1 MGTENSI
8 QKIPQSLEINEWLEY
23 SLTSTNEIDRQIAL
37 EEMIT
42 NGYDSSFNP
51 ILTNIS
57 LNDPSQNC
65 RSQAQWLI
73 KLSEAKKSLKS
84 VIRKLDITPDFILLQ
99 IQKSDYPKLSL
110 IGQMVKKSPQEQTIE
125 LWRNTLNSSKEPYQI
140 QVGLDILSRF
150 GTPKDTSYAL
160 KYLQSQNSQIVCSAL
175 SLLAQQDKDLFKKN
189 IKYGLSSKNANI
201 ILHSVHL
208 LKTIDKT
215 EALKYLSVLIL
226 NNNPLVR
233 QKALREL
240 ALTNFEIVEAL
251 FWQYISR
258 EDQAFLLVKA
268 GIIIVSNPAQ
278 HFPFKIYDIM
288 MSTAGIKKHI
298 LQMILKR
305 TIASTQMSGVLKSK
319 DINSYLNEIKYYIA
333 NKKAEQTIRIT
344 VANLK
349 SPDVSVRAIAVEEL
363 SKYISNPKIKTLLE
377 NQLKIEKDDK
387 IKNYLASFF
396 EDNPIA
402 LPSASTLPENE
413 SEKVKTESDKNAKLD
428 SFPDINEFLKLNAKE
443 QRSLLKK
450 ITKIDDYPVCK
461 NTLLEA
467 VNYDLKKSIILEIVK
482 IIGNYGKIEDG
493 KKIYHL
499 TKSEDYSIVAQTVKS
514 VGAIDI
520 DLILPE
526 LNKFLAHDDPR
537 IKSAAFEIY
546 VIADKPAAVQYIGT
560 MLKNTK
566 DSIRSMGLSL
576 IPQLD
581 YPSAEPLLWWMLDH
595 ETNVELQNQVG
606 YMVAANPTKD
616 GIFKIYEFTH
626 DKNGE
631 IQEGLA
637 EMWNAAL
644 ISAED
649 VLGISKEEIEKL
661 CWDNRVSKEEEES
674 REQEKSDYKF
684 KTIVGEKDE
693 IDAEIESYSKRKGT
707 LLNRIALHLYEY
719 IYYYAVTSCLI
730 GLFAYFVT
738 DNNNPNTIHRKNKKE
753 VASEVNF
760 VSNEASIKE
769 TQVGSDDWKEGIKSN
784 ASRILGGSNY
794 TNLMKSATEE
804 QNNFRKETEKA
815 EKEYFT
821 KLANDSS
828 ADKEDR
834 DWAAAKLNEN
844 YNKGAK
850 AYDSGDFT
858 EAERYLEKAANDP
871 ELNTFG
877 KIDAIQKLIDI
888 CDQRKDSASSRK
900 WLAKLL
906 KEAKNL
912 EGFENIEAFDN
923 IENVFGS
930 MENVSSQLKD
940 NPQAQQELLKGL
952 KESFKYSD
960 EEAKE
965 AMENL
970 VNFKP
975 PF

>member
-1 MGTENSI
+1 MGTENSL

-23 SLTSTNEIDRQIAL
+23 SLTSTNEIARQIAL

-42 NGYDSSFNP
+42 NSYDSGFNP
-51 ILTNIS
+51 LLTNIS

-65 RSQAQWLI
+65 RSQAQWLL
-73 KLSEAKKSLKS
+73 KLSEAKKSLRPI
-84 VIRKLDITPDFILLQ
+84 IRKLDITPDFIILQ
-99 IQKSDYPKLSL
+99 IQKGDYPKLSL
-110 IGQMVKKSPQEQTIE
+110 IGQMVKKSPPEPTLE
-125 LWRNTLNSSKEPYQI
+125 LWRNTLTNATEPYLIQI
-140 QVGLDILSRF
+140 GLDILSKF
-150 GTPKDTSYAL
+150 GNPKDTSYAL
-160 KYLQSQNSQIVCSAL
+160 KYIQNQNSQIVCSAL
-175 SLLAQQDKDLFKKN
+175 SLLAQQDKELFKKN
-189 IKYGLSSKNANI
+189 IKFGLSSKNANI

-208 LKTIDKT
+208 LKSIDQT

-240 ALTNFEIVEAL
+240 AVTNFEKVEAL
-251 FWQYISR
+251 FWQYLSR
-258 EDQAFLLVKA
+258 EDQALLLIKT

-298 LQMILKR
+298 LQMILKK
-305 TIASTQMSGVLKSK
+305 TIASTQISGVLQSK
-319 DINSYLNEIKYYIA
+319 DINSYLNEIKFYIA

-349 SPDVSVRAIAVEEL
+349 SSDVSVRAVAVEEL

-387 IKNYLASFF
+387 IKNYLSSFF
-396 EDNPIA
+396 EDTPIA

-413 SEKVKTESDKNAKLD
+413 TEKSESDKNAKLN
-428 SFPDINEFLKLNAKE
+428 SFPDINEFLKLNVKE

-467 VNYDLKKSIILEIVK
+467 TNHDLKKSILLEIIK
-482 IIGNYGKIEDG
+482 IIGNYGKVEDS

-499 TKSEDYSIVAQTVKS
+499 TKSEDCSIVAQTIKS

-520 DLILPE
+520 DHILPE

-537 IKSAAFEIY
+537 IKAAAFEIY

-566 DSIRSMGLSL
+566 DSIRSIGLSL

-595 ETNVELQNQVG
+595 ETNIELQNQVG
-606 YMVAANPTKD
+606 YMVAANPTKE

-626 DKNGE
+626 DKTGE
-631 IQEGLA
+631 IQEGLG
-637 EMWNAAL
+637 EMWEAAL
-644 ISAED
+644 ISAVD
-649 VLGISKEEIEKL
+649 VLGITKEDIEKL
-661 CWDNRVSKEEEES
+661 CWDNKVSKEEEES
-674 REQEKSDYKF
+674 REHEKSDYKF

-707 LLNRIALHLYEY
+707 LLNRIALHLFEY
-719 IYYYAVTSCLI
+719 IYYYLVTSCLI
-730 GLFAYFVT
+730 GIFVYFVS
-738 DNNNPNTIHRKNKKE
+738 DDNPNTIHRKNKKE
-753 VASEVNF
+753 VVSEVNF
-760 VSNEASIKE
+760 VSSNEDAIKE
-769 TQVGSDDWKEGIKSN
+769 TQFGSEDWKGGIKSN
-784 ASRILGGSNY
+784 TSRILGGSNY
-794 TNLMKSATEE
+794 VNLMKSATEE
-804 QNNFRKETEKA
+804 QNNFRKETEKI

-844 YNKGAK
+844 YNKGAI

-858 EAERYLEKAANDP
+858 EAEKYLEKAVNDP

-877 KIDAIQKLIDI
+877 RIDAMQKLIDI
-888 CDQRKDSASSRK
+888 CDQRKDNASCRK

-906 KEAKNL
+906 KEAKKL
-912 EGFENIEAFDN
+912 EGFENVDAFDN

-930 MENVSSQLKD
+930 MENVSNQLKD
-940 NPQAQQELLKGL
+940 NPQAQQELIKGL

-960 EEAKE
+960 EEARE
-965 AMENL
+965 AAQDL